1 MMARF
6 LTADSGSRLCQA
18 RSQLSFAAALDDH
31 RSLPDTVEVTFA
43 ESGLRE
49 SIMSLTDK
57 RSIPKATKLDTGRI
71 EALLAEV
78 PGYKLDEAGA
88 KISKDYKFADYYETI
103 AFVNALAYIANQE
116 DHHPDLTVSYNKC
129 SVAFTTHDA
138 GGLTEND
145 FICAAR
151 INALMRA

>member
-1 MMARF
+1 
-6 LTADSGSRLCQA
+6 
-18 RSQLSFAAALDDH
+18 
-31 RSLPDTVEVTFA
+31 
-43 ESGLRE
+43 
-49 SIMSLTDK
+49 MSLTDK
-57 RSIPKATKLDTGRI
+57 RSVNGAKKLEPKQV

-78 PGYKLDEAGA
+78 PGYRVDDARA
-88 KISKDYKFADYYETI
+88 TISKEYKFADFYETI

-129 SVAFTTHDA
+129 TVAFSTHDA

-151 INALMRA
+151 VNALIRS